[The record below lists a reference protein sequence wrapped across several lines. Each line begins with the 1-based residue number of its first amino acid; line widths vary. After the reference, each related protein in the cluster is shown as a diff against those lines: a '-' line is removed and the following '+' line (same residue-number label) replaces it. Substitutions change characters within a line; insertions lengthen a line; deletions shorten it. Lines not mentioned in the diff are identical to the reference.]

1 MTTFQRHEYYLPE
14 GASEGVMTRTMR
26 GRINSWSHGA
36 EELYGWRKEE
46 AVGKVSHSLLQ
57 TQFPQPLEEI
67 EAELVRNGRWEGKLV
82 HTTRDG
88 GRVVVESQW
97 TLGLSGQ
104 PEAVV
109 EINQRSPDC
118 EMDTET
124 CTDSAEIG
132 RQEPLRANRSVKAGD
147 LLPRIANVVL
157 GAGGIL
163 CLTVLS
169 YFVYYYH
176 WTGQRSFTSPA
187 GAFVYLVLP
196 ALLAIGLF
204 SSLRLAKS
212 QRLNLAL
219 CLFSVA
225 LTVYAM
231 EASATLWSRLPSV
244 ISGRDRQSKIEA
256 AKALGVKFDA
266 RTKAEVI
273 DDFRKRGI
281 DAVPSLSPQEL
292 LKEQKDGTMRSAVT
306 VNGVE
311 VLPLASMAKK
321 LTVVCNEGGKFLTY
335 TSGKYGF
342 NNPPFVWNAPIS
354 VVAVGDSFT
363 QGWCVDADSNFVSL
377 IRQRYPGTLNLGIEG
392 NGPLVMLATL
402 KEYAESVRPKV
413 VLWFYCEG
421 NDLTDLSKERRSPL
435 LRRYLE
441 TNEFSQHLSSRQD
454 QIDRALAGYL
464 DTVANKNQ
472 LLVKMEEA
480 SAVITDV
487 DKLPKALESI
497 AKLGQLRQR
506 LGLMY
511 GMTSNTSAEVQL
523 EKTPV
528 QWVPEID
535 PFYEV
540 LLRAR
545 KLVSQWGGNLYFV
558 YLPGGGRYVQ
568 RQRQYRSARG
578 TASREQGR
586 SSCYRP
592 PPRIQGTRRSSGA
605 LSFTYPPALQ
615 RGRASPSGTG
625 SVTSYLVSQLDIE
638 PLAGSQ

>member
-1 MTTFQRHEYYLPE
+1 MDLVS
-14 GASEGVMTRTMR
+14 ASVMTRTMH

-88 GRVVVESQW
+88 GHVVVESQW

-109 EINQRSPDC
+109 EINQRSLDC

-124 CTDSAEIG
+124 VQQTAQKST
-132 RQEPLRANRSVKAGD
+132 RQEPLRANRSVKARPTFCQG
-147 LLPRIANVVL
+147 
-157 GAGGIL
+157 
-163 CLTVLS
+163 
-169 YFVYYYH
+169 
-176 WTGQRSFTSPA
+176 SPMSSLA
-187 GAFVYLVLP
+187 LEVFF
-196 ALLAIGLF
+196 ALLFCPILLTTTIGPDRGHSRVPQGRLSTWSF
-204 SSLRLAKS
+204 PACWRLHSFRPCDFPSPKDLTSLSAVAS
-212 QRLNLAL
+212 I
-219 CLFSVA
+219 A
-225 LTVYAM
+225 LTVYIV

-256 AKALGVKFDA
+256 AKTLGVKFDA

-281 DAVPSLSPQEL
+281 DAVPSLNPHEL
-292 LKEQKDGTMRSAVT
+292 LKEQKDGTMKSATTT
-306 VNGVE
+306 VNGAE
-311 VLPLASMAKK
+311 VLPLASMAEK
-321 LTVVCNEGGKFLTY
+321 LTVVCNEGGEFLTY
-335 TSGKYGF
+335 TSDRHGF
-342 NNPPFVWNAPIS
+342 NNPPSVWNAPIS

-363 QGWCVDADSNFVSL
+363 QGWCVDPDNNFVSL

-413 VLWFYCEG
+413 VLWFYFEG

-441 TNEFSQHLSSRQD
+441 TNEFSQRLSSRQD

-464 DTVANKNQ
+464 DTVANKNR
-472 LLVKMEEA
+472 LLVKLEEA
-480 SAVITDV
+480 SAVITDA

-506 LGLMY
+506 LGLC
-511 GMTSNTSAEVQL
+511 TV
-523 EKTPV
+523 
-528 QWVPEID
+528 
-535 PFYEV
+535 
-540 LLRAR
+540 
-545 KLVSQWGGNLYFV
+545 
-558 YLPGGGRYVQ
+558 
-568 RQRQYRSARG
+568 
-578 TASREQGR
+578 
-586 SSCYRP
+586 
-592 PPRIQGTRRSSGA
+592 
-605 LSFTYPPALQ
+605 
-615 RGRASPSGTG
+615 
-625 SVTSYLVSQLDIE
+625 
-638 PLAGSQ
+638 